1 MAGDNNYLGS
11 SYFGVYFLGVTG
23 LGVSPPQG
31 ESSYGGSSYFG
42 SPYFIGMT
50 GTGVTPPPEVIS
62 AYRFE
67 EGEGVRYGDPYRYNR
82 DPLFRY
88 GQSITKLW
96 YSFPMPKGLVA
107 APLIMN
113 RISGPSVTW
122 HEGVDYRLNFEN
134 GTIDF
139 RINPFD
145 ADFAQRARYD
155 ASGEYLDRDAGLWL
169 FGAQFDEDRVYQH
182 HGYILDIKLPTSARY
197 RDLLNALFDGIVEGG
212 HYNAVANALGAI
224 TDAPLVKYPA
234 ETIVEIT
241 KDSRSQLILTDLNV
255 YRAPL
260 AAKLRYAAG
269 DSVQQ
274 GDSLTEA
281 MQIFEFH
288 RGVVPEGLLALTLG
302 RDFLGDAYHEGLT
315 FENKTFDTTVTVDNG
330 LTRVEFPLGGWP
342 SDVAKF
348 WETLHQNGVTNGQTF
363 ADLLD
368 QRPTPVGHAPTGAVP
383 TKINPL
389 KFLAE
394 NVLRSNAF
402 LVLLKPAQFG
412 ADALPLKALRF
423 LRRLIPPHTAMI
435 ILAQLEAADEPII
448 MEGPGGPE
456 APGYEEDVSPYIGGE
471 PFLETLSTAGVSETT
486 ELRYVDGVCL

>member
-1 MAGDNNYLGS
+1 
-11 SYFGVYFLGVTG
+11 V
-23 LGVSPPQG
+23 
-31 ESSYGGSSYFG
+31 
-42 SPYFIGMT
+42 
-50 GTGVTPPPEVIS
+50 
-62 AYRFE
+62 
-67 EGEGVRYGDPYRYNR
+67 
-82 DPLFRY
+82 
-88 GQSITKLW
+88 
-96 YSFPMPKGLVA
+96 
-107 APLIMN
+107 
-113 RISGPSVTW
+113 
-122 HEGVDYRLNFEN
+122 
-134 GTIDF
+134 
-139 RINPFD
+139 
-145 ADFAQRARYD
+145 
-155 ASGEYLDRDAGLWL
+155 
-169 FGAQFDEDRVYQH
+169 
-182 HGYILDIKLPTSARY
+182 
-197 RDLLNALFDGIVEGG
+197 
-212 HYNAVANALGAI
+212 
-224 TDAPLVKYPA
+224 
-234 ETIVEIT
+234 
-241 KDSRSQLILTDLNV
+241 
-255 YRAPL
+255 
-260 AAKLRYAAG
+260 G

-281 MQIFEFH
+281 LQIFEFH
-288 RGVVPEGLLALTLG
+288 RGVVPEDLLALTLG

-330 LTRVEFPLGGWP
+330 LTRVEFPIGGWP

-348 WETLHQNGVTNGQTF
+348 WETLHQNGVASGQTF

-412 ADALPLKALRF
+412 ANALPLKTLRF

-456 APGYEEDVSPYIGGE
+456 APGYEEDASPYIGGE